1 MKRKKLTWV
10 KNSRMGRFLCKVLG
24 DNAGAVAM
32 EYVVIALLVAA
43 AVVGLVMVFG
53 GTIADM
59 FATTTK
65 TLVGEEGIKEAK
77 EMREAQKERTNKG
90 ISEQKATGN
99 QIRGQKEESSGEGD

>member
-1 MKRKKLTWV
+1 MRKQKKLAWV
-10 KNSRMGRFLCKVLG
+10 KRSLMGRVLCRILG

-59 FATTTK
+59 FATTTT
-65 TLVGEEGIKEAK
+65 TLTGEDGIKAAQ
-77 EMREAQKERTNKG
+77 EMRETQIDKTNTG
-90 ISEQKATGN
+90 VSEQRGRGN
-99 QIRGQKEESSGEGD
+99 AIRGQKDEKSE